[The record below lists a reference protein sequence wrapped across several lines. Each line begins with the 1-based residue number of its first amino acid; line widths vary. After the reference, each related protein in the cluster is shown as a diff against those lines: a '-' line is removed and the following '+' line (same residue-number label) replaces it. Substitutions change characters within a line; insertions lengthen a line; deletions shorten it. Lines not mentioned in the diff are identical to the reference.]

1 MPKRVP
7 DLRAFRDEMIR
18 LLQIVSNSREV
29 LFRLGF
35 RQNIQAAIEEAIA
48 HMTDHLNDESL
59 HEAKEENV
67 RNAGL
72 VGNQLELKLESFE
85 SALVY
90 FEYEGGQ
97 ARLEE
102 VLDKGKII
110 LGSLAGAI
118 PGFGSLVQELVE
130 FLLKELR
137 KH

>member
-1 MPKRVP
+1 M
-7 DLRAFRDEMIR
+7 
-18 LLQIVSNSREV
+18 
-29 LFRLGF
+29 GF

-48 HMTDHLNDESL
+48 HMKDRLSDESL
-59 HEAKEENV
+59 HEAKEESV

-72 VGNQLELKLESFE
+72 VGNQLKLKLESFE

-102 VLDKGKII
+102 ALDKGKII